1 MILSYYIYTLFDI
14 VGKIYIQ
21 ISIHFFNIFSYLV
34 LPTQGRTEIYLPS
47 LPALVRIA
55 TAFPPLLEDIIS
67 FLVQLGRIC
76 LSQSCLHG
84 SYDHRIVSSMLRQ
97 MDRDGSEEETNE
109 QEEDICINRKEEL
122 VEIKPEPMEI
132 DLKRDREE
140 GELEEGELPDNKSLA
155 VTTSSKMQSMKA
167 MTGSLDLYLETVNDG
182 STVPF
187 SAAQVRELFKVL
199 PESSLMGAEVYR
211 TFSLLCSRA
220 ILHKRIY

>member
-1 MILSYYIYTLFDI
+1 MVILLF
-14 VGKIYIQ
+14 
-21 ISIHFFNIFSYLV
+21 LV

-84 SYDHRIVSSMLRQ
+84 SYDHRIVSSMLKQ
-97 MDRDGSEEETNE
+97 MDRDGSEEETQE
-109 QEEDICINRKEEL
+109 QEEICSSRKEE
-122 VEIKPEPMEI
+122 ETIKPEPIEI
-132 DLKRDREE
+132 DLKKDREE

-155 VTTSSKMQSMKA
+155 TTANSRMQSMKA

-199 PESSLMGAEVYR
+199 PESSLMGAEVCR

-220 ILHKRIY
+220 ILHKKIY